1 MVGREG
7 GEEGGV
13 VGGCGGEISL
23 GIEKFL
29 LKMVHNVRGQ
39 GFVVGVLVF
48 DEGLFG
54 GFEKSLGWEMAL
66 SQFSLTFLNSCFF
79 RSSSFS
85 ILDKNVEDSNSFF
98 WVISMSP
105 LDSLSWLSMSARR
118 LPKSACVIFKLV

>member
-54 GFEKSLGWEMAL
+54 GFEKSLGCGDG
-66 SQFSLTFLNSCFF
+66 SVTVFLDIPEFLLLQVLLV
-79 RSSSFS
+79 
-85 ILDKNVEDSNSFF
+85 LDFGQK
-98 WVISMSP
+98 
-105 LDSLSWLSMSARR
+105 RR
-118 LPKSACVIFKLV
+118 GLE